1 MSFLNRF
8 KSPGF
13 SLPEKS
19 TPQATPQQIA
29 LAWFGSLLILV
40 MLFMLTRAFSF
51 SFMLGSFAGTCAYI
65 FGYPELPFSQ
75 PRNIL
80 GGHFISALISLI
92 LFSALGTQV
101 WIVCIAISTSIAL
114 MMYTGTMHPPA
125 ATNPLIIVLT
135 PTAWSILFSPI
146 LIGCLI
152 IICAGYIYNNLANPK
167 SYPKYW

>member
-8 KSPGF
+8 KSLNL
-13 SLPEKS
+13 SLPEK
-19 TPQATPQQIA
+19 ATPQQIA
-29 LAWFGSLLILV
+29 LAWFGSLALLV
-40 MLFMLTRAFSF
+40 ILFMLTRLFLV

-65 FGYPELPFSQ
+65 FGYPEQSFSQ
-75 PRNIL
+75 PRNII
-80 GGHFISALISLI
+80 GGHFISAIISLI

-101 WIVCIAISTSIAL
+101 WIVCIAISTSIAF

-125 ATNPLIIVLT
+125 AANPLIIVLT
-135 PTAWSILFSPI
+135 PTTWSILFSPI

-152 IICAGYIYNNLANPK
+152 IIGAGYIYNNLANPR